1 MKVRS
6 HLNIRSHYR
15 SFQRFAVTRPFLVCI
30 VGTALVSGVMPGQD
44 AGNSKKASQPK
55 EPIITTA
62 SSTAQLEAAV
72 TAARERAK
80 LLHDIY
86 STTLDAIHH
95 HYFRREGAVIPA
107 RAMEDVFRE
116 MAGLSGTMANWI
128 SVNTK
133 AMSID
138 HKPMTDFE
146 KTAVEEITAG
156 KEAYE
161 LVGKHFYRRAARIP
175 LGTNCIG
182 CHDGMLSSSNKLPR
196 WAGLVISIPLNL
208 EKK

>member
-1 MKVRS
+1 
-6 HLNIRSHYR
+6 
-15 SFQRFAVTRPFLVCI
+15 
-30 VGTALVSGVMPGQD
+30 MPGQD
-44 AGNSKKASQPK
+44 AGECKKMPQPK
-55 EPIITTA
+55 EPTVTA
-62 SSTAQLEAAV
+62 AQSAAQLEAAV

-80 LLHDIY
+80 LLHDVY

-95 HYFRREGAVIPA
+95 HYFHREGAVIPA
-107 RAMEDVFRE
+107 RAMEDVFE
-116 MAGLSGTMANWI
+116 GMAGMSGTMANWI

-138 HKPMTDFE
+138 HKPRTEFE
-146 KTAVEEITAG
+146 KTAAEELSAG

-182 CHDGMLSSSNKLPR
+182 CHDGMFSASNKSPS
-196 WAGLVISIPLNL
+196 WAGLVISIPLHI
-208 EKK
+208 EKR